1 MPSQPIR
8 ATPGGGGWIRD
19 SSGMMAPVGS
29 ASSAKELMQLPK
41 EMREIALAAN
51 TLIRGKFTKELW
63 PDLAMLN
70 AIAPRHRLTQVFIAS
85 VTAGSMAENGQA
97 TANFLQG
104 IVNMLV
110 PSAMS
115 PYNALSQSKRRDGQR
130 FGKHKDDKVAEDN
143 E

>member
-1 MPSQPIR
+1 MPSQPIS
-8 ATPGGGGWIRD
+8 ATPRSGGWIRD
-19 SSGMMAPVGS
+19 SSGMMVPVGS
-29 ASSAKELMQLPK
+29 ASSIKEMIQLPK

-70 AIAPRHRLTQVFIAS
+70 AIAPQHRLTQVFIAS

-97 TANFLQG
+97 TTNFLQG
-104 IVNMLV
+104 SVNMLV
-110 PSAMS
+110 PSALSSYYSQPMS
-115 PYNALSQSKRRDGQR
+115 RKKGDHKFSKN
-130 FGKHKDDKVAEDN
+130 HSDKVAEED

>member
-1 MPSQPIR
+1 M
-8 ATPGGGGWIRD
+8 RD

-29 ASSAKELMQLPK
+29 SLSLKEFIQLPK

-51 TLIRGKFTKELW
+51 TLVRGNFSKDLW

-85 VTAGSMAENGQA
+85 VTAGSMAQNGQA
-97 TANFLQG
+97 TTNFLQG
-104 IVNMLV
+104 SVGMIA
-110 PSAMS
+110 PSALSTYLTS
-115 PYNALSQSKRRDGQR
+115 PEARQRMRYKQGKDGNSKQAD
-130 FGKHKDDKVAEDN
+130 EDN

>member
-1 MPSQPIR
+1 MPAQPIR
-8 ATPGGGGWIRD
+8 ATPGSGNWIRD

-41 EMREIALAAN
+41 EMRDITLAAN
-51 TLIRGKFTKELW
+51 TLIRGRFTKELW

-97 TANFLQG
+97 TTNFLQG

-110 PSAMS
+110 PSALS
-115 PYNALSQSKRRDGQR
+115 SYNAQPQNRRRDG
-130 FGKHKDDKVAEDN
+130 HKIGRKSEGKVAEDD

>member
-1 MPSQPIR
+1 M
-8 ATPGGGGWIRD
+8 RD

-29 ASSAKELMQLPK
+29 SLSLKEFIQLPK

-51 TLIRGKFTKELW
+51 TLVRGNFSKDLW

-85 VTAGSMAENGQA
+85 VTAGSMAQNGQA
-97 TANFLQG
+97 TTNFLQG
-104 IVNMLV
+104 SVGMIA
-110 PSAMS
+110 PSALSTYLVS
-115 PYNALSQSKRRDGQR
+115 PEARQRMRYKQGKDGNSKQAD
-130 FGKHKDDKVAEDN
+130 EDN